1 MMVQWPVAREEKGDM
16 AIQGVLIRQLSVHAD
31 ERGRLME
38 ILRRDDPAFRAFGQV
53 YMTSVFPG
61 VVKGWH
67 YHREQWDH
75 FAVVHGTVKMVLY
88 DRRPDSASKGEVM
101 ELYPGVHDPMLVVV
115 PPGVAHGFKGVGTA
129 EAIVVNIPTEPYHA
143 QDPDE
148 YRIDPH
154 GQEIPYDWS
163 LKDR

>member
-1 MMVQWPVAREEKGDM
+1 M
-16 AIQGVLIRQLSVHAD
+16 AIQGVLVTRLRVHVD

-53 YMTSVFPG
+53 YMTSVFQG

-88 DRRPDSASKGEVM
+88 DRRPDSASKGELM
-101 ELYPGVHDPMLVVV
+101 ELYPGVHNPMLVRSLMGSREWA
-115 PPGVAHGFKGVGTA
+115 PPR
-129 EAIVVNIPTEPYHA
+129 PS
-143 QDPDE
+143 
-148 YRIDPH
+148 
-154 GQEIPYDWS
+154 W
-163 LKDR
+163 